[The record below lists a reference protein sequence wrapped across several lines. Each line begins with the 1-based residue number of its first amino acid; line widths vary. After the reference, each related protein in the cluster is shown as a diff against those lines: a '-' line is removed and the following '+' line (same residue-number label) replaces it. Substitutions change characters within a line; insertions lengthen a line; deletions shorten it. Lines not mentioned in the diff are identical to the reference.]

1 MSDIHSFADAR
12 KAYPPWSYLKN
23 KRKENTMSKEIE
35 TKGLYHYDE
44 KDYERGNFEVEL
56 IISDQYCDVCGDE
69 AISEFILSLE
79 EGVGLE
85 GSTIELTPKAGEI
98 YIIINP
104 LGQGGYEVELVISRK
119 YFDVCRGEVVAK
131 FVKELSE
138 GVGLEGSTIKLTP
151 RAVEAYVVVRQLE

>member
-35 TKGLYHYDE
+35 TKGLYLYDE

-56 IISDQYCDVCGDE
+56 IISDQYCDVC
-69 AISEFILSLE
+69 
-79 EGVGLE
+79 
-85 GSTIELTPKAGEI
+85 
-98 YIIINP
+98 
-104 LGQGGYEVELVISRK
+104 
-119 YFDVCRGEVVAK
+119 RGEVVAK

-138 GVGLEGSTIKLTP
+138 GVGLEGRRLN
-151 RAVEAYVVVRQLE
+151 